1 MLAAT
6 IVGTAYARSSAAAA
20 CVAALLVAGGCSK
33 DSDGF
38 LPVSGKVT
46 ADGKP
51 ITVGSVTFRPDA
63 SKGNKT
69 MHHPTGNIEADG
81 TYTLYTIS
89 KPGAPPGWY
98 RVMVFADGNPNPR
111 PGVEPQWLHN
121 VKYTTEGSTDLSFEV
136 VEKAQPGAYDLK
148 LSR

>member
-1 MLAAT
+1 MRCARLLA
-6 IVGTAYARSSAAAA
+6 IGSLV
-20 CVAALLVAGGCSK
+20 ALLAAGGCSH

-38 LPVSGKVT
+38 YPVQGKVT

-69 MHHPTGNIEADG
+69 LHHPTGNIEADG

-98 RVMVFADGNPNPR
+98 RVMVFADGNPNPA
-111 PGVEPQWLHN
+111 PGTPPQWLHN
-121 VKYTTEGSTDLSFEV
+121 VKYTAEGTTDLRMEV
-136 VEKAQPGAYDLK
+136 IENAPAGAYDLK